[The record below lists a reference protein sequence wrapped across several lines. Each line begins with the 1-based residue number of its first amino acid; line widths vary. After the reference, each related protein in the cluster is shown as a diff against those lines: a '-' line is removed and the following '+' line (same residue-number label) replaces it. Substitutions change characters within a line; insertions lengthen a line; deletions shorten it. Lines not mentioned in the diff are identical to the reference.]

1 MKQTKSRGFVTGL
14 LLLCSSL
21 VLSTIAQAQNFTV
34 RGRLQ
39 MDALY
44 GISEAEDFVNGF
56 NNRRA
61 RMGMQG
67 RVHDNW
73 DGRIEIDFADGGVD
87 PKDFRLRRSF
97 DHGGRLWIGQFKVP
111 QGLNQLTSSVDIT
124 FIERSS
130 VSNIV
135 PDSRR
140 IGVAYELFPNDLGFK
155 SMVFGRALGQRG
167 ALNDDMPLGYA
178 FRAVYAPEVN
188 GSQWHVGASM
198 VYEDLKS
205 NPGLRYSDR
214 PEARDSKGGSV
225 RYIDVSVPD
234 AETTFKTGIEAL
246 YINGPFSLEGEYLQM
261 VANTSDSHNPTFN
274 GYHVQSSY
282 VFNGARRYYSKG
294 LVGGVIPAEGSS
306 GAWEVAI
313 RYSVADLQDDFYSG
327 GDKQKNVTFALNRY
341 VTSKL
346 RFMGNLVIVNTDH
359 LERTPVLGMVRAA
372 YCF

>member
-1 MKQTKSRGFVTGL
+1 MKQKKSRGFVTGL
-14 LLLCSSL
+14 VLLCSSL

-67 RVHDNW
+67 RIHDNW

-87 PKDFRLRRSF
+87 PKDFRMRRSF
-97 DHGGRLWIGQFKVP
+97 NHGGRLWIGQYKVP

-155 SMVFGRALGQRG
+155 TMVFGRALGQRG

-178 FRAVYAPEVN
+178 LRGVYAPEVN
-188 GSQWHVGASM
+188 GSQWHIGASM

-205 NPGLRYSDR
+205 NPGVRYRDR

-225 RYIDVSVPD
+225 RYLDVIVPD
-234 AETTFKTGIEAL
+234 AETTFKTGIEIL
-246 YINGPFSLEGEYLQM
+246 YINGPFSLEGEYLQTA
-261 VANTSDSHNPTFN
+261 VGTSDNHNPTFH
-274 GYHVQSSY
+274 GFHVQSSY
-282 VFNGARRYYSKG
+282 VFNGGRRHYAKG
-294 LVGGVIPAEGSS
+294 LVGGVIPAEGGS
-306 GAWEVAI
+306 GAWEVAL
-313 RYSVADLQDDFYSG
+313 RYSVTDLQDDFYSG
-327 GDKQKNVTFALNRY
+327 GDKQNNITIALNRH

-346 RFMGNLVIVNTDH
+346 RFIGNVVIVNTSD
-359 LERTPVLGMVRAA
+359 LGKKPVLGMVRAA